1 MTKRTLA
8 LSGVLALLVAS
19 CGGPRAEVHDLTQ
32 PPADSAP
39 TYHDA
44 SLVPSLGIEHSPSVQ
59 VVMTDFAFVPESSV
73 FEVGETVTFVFR
85 NMGVIPHDAVIGTEE
100 QALEHAVEMA
110 EMLEGGGDEDE
121 AEEEEVPGIDLA
133 PGRAGALIY
142 TFTEPGQL
150 VMACTWPGHLEA
162 GMVIDIAVTE

>member
-1 MTKRTLA
+1 
-8 LSGVLALLVAS
+8 
-19 CGGPRAEVHDLTQ
+19 VHDLTQ
-32 PPADSAP
+32 PPPADPAP
-39 TYHDA
+39 TNHDA
-44 SLVPSLGIEHSPSVQ
+44 SLVPDLGLEHSPSVE

-100 QALEHAVEMA
+100 EAVEHAEEMMA
-110 EMLEGGGDEDE
+110 EMMGGAAEAVEG
-121 AEEEEVPGIDLA
+121 EEEEGEVPGIDLV
-133 PGRAGALIY
+133 PGRTGTLVY